1 MSETMRATRHLRGA
15 PPVPDWVATVFGD
28 EEQRR
33 RMRLGVIR
41 ILVVANVLLGAY
53 YIAWRYAASINWAYW
68 PFALMLLAAETFSF
82 IDACLFSLTMW
93 GLKDR
98 GQPPPKRG
106 DETVDVFITVYNEPV
121 DLVRDTVRAA
131 VAISHPHR
139 TWVLDDGNS
148 PEMRR
153 MVEEEGAGY
162 IVRTIEWQGRQR
174 HAKAGNLNN
183 AIFQTDGE
191 FMMVLDADQVPLPDI
206 LDRMLGY
213 FRDPKVAFVQS
224 PQWFRNVP
232 PGDPFG
238 SEAPL
243 FYGPI
248 LQGKDGHNAAFFC
261 GSNAVLRR
269 EALMHGGIR
278 DYTKNLEVRIRR
290 ALSTAERVL
299 KQARRQVSGP
309 DQARV
314 AATIASLQHA
324 VREAGGELKAG
335 VPLQELTWSFQRKA
349 EVAAREIVRDD
360 LAAIRT
366 ELADIPGLDAGDD
379 IEASL
384 SALLDDESA
393 LQDLT
398 RRESSPLAAI
408 ETVRHLLL
416 AVDVDREDE
425 AIPIMPMSTIS
436 VTEDL
441 ATAMRLYSVGWRSVY
456 HNEVLAEGLAP
467 EDLQTSLSQRL
478 RWAQGNIQ
486 TMLRENPLTMKGLTW
501 QQRLMYLATSWTYL
515 SGFFALAYLLA
526 PIGYLFF
533 GWMPVKAFSSEFFG
547 RLLPYLAINQLLF
560 TVIGWRLRKF
570 RGAQYSLALFPL
582 WIRAMISAI
591 GSVYFG
597 KKLAFVVTSKT
608 RQAGASLKLIRWQLV
623 IMALLVV
630 ACLYGVTRMM
640 LGIAD
645 DNAST
650 LINIGWAVYDLVMLS
665 VLIVAV
671 RYRPADEESE
681 PEPELVDAAATMRG
695 RAAAGRA

>member
-1 MSETMRATRHLRGA
+1 MSATLTPLRHLRGA
-15 PPVPDWVATVFGD
+15 PPVPAWVATLFGD
-28 EEQRR
+28 VERR
-33 RMRLGVIR
+33 RRIRLGLIR
-41 ILVVANVLLGAY
+41 VLVVANVLLGAY
-53 YIAWRYAASINWAYW
+53 YITWRYAASINWAYW

-121 DLVRDTVRAA
+121 ELVRETVRAA
-131 VAISHPHR
+131 LQIEHPHH

-148 PEMRR
+148 PAMRQ

-162 IVRTIEWQGRQR
+162 IVRTIEWEGRQR

-213 FRDPKVAFVQS
+213 FRDPQVAFVQS
-224 PQWFRNVP
+224 PQWFKNVP

-278 DYTKNLEVRIRR
+278 DYTKNLELRIRR
-290 ALSTAERVL
+290 ALGTAEKVL
-299 KQARRQVSGP
+299 RQAQAQVAGP

-314 AATIASLQHA
+314 TATIASLQQA
-324 VREAGGELKAG
+324 VRDARRELKAG
-335 VPLQELTWSFQRKA
+335 LPLQEITWTFQRKA
-349 EVAAREIVRDD
+349 EAAARDIVRDD
-360 LAAIRT
+360 LAAIRA
-366 ELADIPGLDAGDD
+366 ELADIPGLEDD
-379 IEASL
+379 RALDDQL
-384 SALLDDESA
+384 SRLLDDELA
-393 LQDLT
+393 LADLT
-398 RRESSPLAAI
+398 RRETSPLAAI
-408 ETVRHLLL
+408 ETVRQLLL
-416 AVDVDREDE
+416 AVDIDREDE
-425 AIPIMPMSTIS
+425 AIPIMPMATIS

-441 ATAMRLYSVGWRSVY
+441 ATAMRLHSVGWKSVF

-467 EDLQTSLSQRL
+467 EDLTTSLSQRL

-501 QQRLMYLATSWTYL
+501 QQRLMYMATSWTYL

-533 GWMPVKAFSSEFFG
+533 GWMPVQAFSSEFFL
-547 RLLPYLAINQLLF
+547 RLIPYLLVNQLLF

-582 WIRAMISAI
+582 WIQAVISAV

-623 IMALLVV
+623 VMALLVV
-630 ACLYGVTRMM
+630 ACLYGLAKMA
-640 LGIAD
+640 LGMAD

-650 LINIGWAVYDLVMLS
+650 LINIGWATYDLVMLS

-671 RYRPADEESE
+671 RYRPPDEAEAE
-681 PEPELVDAAATMRG
+681 AETLAAGTLRG